1 MTQVKDPQPVV
12 MSRRRYAAT
21 RSVAAMR
28 AVRAQFKRHPLVALA
43 YQVTVAIIGAVVL
56 VIGVVAIPYPGPG
69 WLIVF
74 AGLGILAT
82 EFPWARRILHD
93 ALGRYRATM
102 AWYKRQHGV
111 VRVAGAVGTVI
122 LTVMTLWLLG
132 AIGLTAGWFGID
144 YPWLGSPLS

>member
-1 MTQVKDPQPVV
+1 MVLT
-12 MSRRRYAAT
+12 RRGRMAGK
-21 RSVAAMR
+21 SVAAMR

-43 YQVTVAIIGAVVL
+43 YQVTVAVVGAVVL
-56 VIGVVAIPYPGPG
+56 VIGVIAIPYPGPG

-93 ALGRYRATM
+93 ALDRYRATM

-111 VRVAGAVGTVI
+111 VRIAGAVGTFV
-122 LTVMTLWLLG
+122 LTMLTLWLVG
-132 AIGLTAGWFGID
+132 AIGLTAGWFGFD
-144 YPWLGSPLS
+144 HPWLGSPLS

>member
-1 MTQVKDPQPVV
+1 
-12 MSRRRYAAT
+12 MSRRRYVAT

-43 YQVTVAIIGAVVL
+43 YQVTVAIVGAVVL
-56 VIGVVAIPYPGPG
+56 VIGVIAIPYPGPG

-93 ALGRYRATM
+93 ALGRYRAVM

-111 VRVAGAVGTVI
+111 VRVAGAAGTVI

-132 AIGLTAGWFGID
+132 AIGLTASWFGID
-144 YPWLGSPLS
+144 HPWLGSPLS